1 MGCNTSQEA
10 AQKVEDEKKSAEAK
24 KVDGNHLGAETGVYC
39 IYVPI
44 YSK

>member
-24 KVDGNHLGAETGVYC
+24 KAEVNHAAGEKG
-39 IYVPI
+39 
-44 YSK
+44 